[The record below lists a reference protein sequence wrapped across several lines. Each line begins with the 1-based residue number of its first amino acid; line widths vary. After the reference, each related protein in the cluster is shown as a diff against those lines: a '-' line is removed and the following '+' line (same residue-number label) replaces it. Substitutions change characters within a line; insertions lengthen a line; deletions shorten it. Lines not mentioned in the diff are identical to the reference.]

1 MALQQKRNS
10 IRLVLPFGYRRVAR
24 ALVLEDLRGKSLRGK
39 LEPRLGIGLATLDL
53 LRRGLTIRHRVEPLH
68 LVRHFAV
75 GDGLDLQR
83 MQLAKIGYLVK
94 GERSVFDQPYGGRLG
109 HQRCGHAEIRLQ
121 RRADQ
126 PKRYSDTLE
135 KFNII

>member
-1 MALQQKRNS
+1 
-10 IRLVLPFGYRRVAR
+10 GYRSITR
-24 ALVLEDLRGKSLRGK
+24 ALVLKDFRRMGFRRK
-39 LEPRLGIGLATLDL
+39 LEPRLRIGLAAFDL
-53 LRRGLTIRHRVEPLH
+53 LRRGLTVCHRVEPLH

-109 HQRCGHAEIRLQ
+109 HQRCGHAEF
-121 RRADQ
+121 
-126 PKRYSDTLE
+126 RYSGVPTGQMNAGTRSKKVNQLYNGILPPREDEWRT
-135 KFNII
+135 